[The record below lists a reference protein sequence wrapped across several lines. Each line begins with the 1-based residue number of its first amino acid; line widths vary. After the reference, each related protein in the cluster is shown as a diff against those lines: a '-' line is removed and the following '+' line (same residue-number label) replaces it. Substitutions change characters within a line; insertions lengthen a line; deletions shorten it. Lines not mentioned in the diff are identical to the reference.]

1 MKKISIITL
10 ILFCIILFSII
21 LKFDSRVVVYI
32 YDYEIFTNFR
42 FILLILLILCLL
54 ISFTNF
60 LYYTIFSINKSKVKK
75 LINKEKK
82 KNSMYL
88 DNIYNAMTN
97 AILDDKQ
104 KSIKYLI
111 RADKILKNDKMTDL
125 IKKHFYDGFNEINET
140 LIDYNISLT
149 KALNENNLD
158 IAEQQA
164 NNILKIRK
172 NDKKSLVTLYKIN
185 KTKENWQQCSF
196 LIDKIEKYI
205 LKEDFI
211 NEKIFIYKKLAIF
224 YFNQN
229 DFKQSFKFSTHVFKF
244 EKFDKTNNYIL
255 IKSVAN
261 LSSNR
266 ILIKYIE
273 KIWKYTPNIDIGN
286 VYISLSNNNVK
297 SARKLYKIN
306 KMNIVSIVLYCNILI
321 KNNNIDLI
329 SSDIINELNKYNY
342 KEVFEILINIEKQER
357 ANSLLINSLKEKAIN
372 AKSIKESLF

>member
-111 RADKILKNDKMTDL
+111 RADKILKNDKITDL

-172 NDKKSLVTLYKIN
+172 NDKRSLITLYKIN

-255 IKSVAN
+255 IKSVVN
-261 LSSNR
+261 LFSNR

-286 VYISLSNNNVK
+286 IYISLSNNNVK
-297 SARKLYKIN
+297 SVRKLYKIN
-306 KMNIVSIVLYCNILI
+306 KMNIVSMVLYCNILI